1 MSRSNLLSHLKE
13 IEYKKPSDIIIEQMN
28 TFIAEG
34 VLKPG
39 DLLPSER
46 ALSERFGVGRGYV
59 REALRKLEF
68 YGILKTVPQKGTV
81 VANIGVKALE
91 GLIANILNLGKDDI
105 QSLMEARAI
114 LEVHSAGLAAERAS
128 PADLEELQRS
138 FDDFRRQV
146 ESDDPAIEED
156 LLFHIKIAEFSK
168 NSVLRSLIS
177 LIVPD
182 IISTANRLESC
193 KDGRFKVALQEHEAV
208 FSAIIDHDARRAAE
222 AMSVHMKV
230 TQDQFVLSRIAA
242 THDGNPIRKT

>member
-1 MSRSNLLSHLKE
+1 MSRSKLLTHLRE

-28 TFIAEG
+28 TLIAEG

-39 DLLPSER
+39 DLLPAER
-46 ALSERFGVGRGYV
+46 ALAERFGVGRGYV

-91 GLIANILNLGKDDI
+91 GLIANVLNLGKDDI

-114 LEVHSAGLAAERAS
+114 LEVHAAGLAAERATET
-128 PADLEELQRS
+128 DLDELRKSFEEYKRL
-138 FDDFRRQV
+138 V
-146 ESDDPAIEED
+146 ESNDQAIEED
-156 LLFHIKIAEFSK
+156 LLFHLKIAEFSK

-182 IISTANRLESC
+182 IIATANRLDSC
-193 KDGRFKVALQEHEAV
+193 KDGRFKVALKEHEAV
-208 FSAIIDHDARRAAE
+208 FSALIAHDSQRAAE

-230 TQDQFVLSRIAA
+230 TQDQFAFSRISAA
-242 THDGNPIRKT
+242 HKGIPGNNS